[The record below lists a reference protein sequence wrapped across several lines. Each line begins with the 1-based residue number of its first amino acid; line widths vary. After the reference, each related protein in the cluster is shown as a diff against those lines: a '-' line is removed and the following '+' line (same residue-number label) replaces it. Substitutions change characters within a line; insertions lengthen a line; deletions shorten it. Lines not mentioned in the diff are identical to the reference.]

1 MAQPKQSMFRV
12 EIHPEDGS
20 PPKIAGLTISGTKA
34 TVRLDSDTT
43 FTLTPPKGQ
52 KMSTD
57 LFLAEA
63 SKWVEIL
70 DQVMGVV
77 AEIQALEIKA
87 NLTTEGSPGGSRF
100 RIEQARLLE
109 VAALTFESGIDIKT
123 TESWLLGDWPEPA
136 KHQAWLDSAAPSELA
151 AWVVGSQLATKGGSV
166 IPPYSDLWQA
176 LTSESE

>member
-12 EIHPEDGS
+12 EIHPKDGS

-52 KMSTD
+52 KMSAG

-63 SKWVEIL
+63 RKWVEIL

-77 AEIQALEIKA
+77 AEIQAMEIETGLA
-87 NLTTEGSPGGSRF
+87 TEGSPEGDRF
-100 RIEQARLLE
+100 RIDRAKLISVSIL
-109 VAALTFESGIDIKT
+109 AAESGIDRET
-123 TESWLLGDWPEPA
+123 TESWLLADWPEPA
-136 KHQAWLDSAAPSELA
+136 KHQAWLDSAAAEELA
-151 AWVVGSQLATKGGSV
+151 AWVVGCQLATKGGSV